1 MKMHVTCFCIKV
13 IPQSVKPETH
23 VVTLPTEVFDSSD
36 DAWGFAR
43 NALAGF
49 LPPNATPE
57 EKLVM
62 LDDDNEEQGYFFSCS
77 DQDSDDHYHI
87 ILKYAIF

>member
-1 MKMHVTCFCIKV
+1 MRLHATCFCIKV

-43 NALAGF
+43 NALAEF
-49 LPPNATPE
+49 LLQDAEPE
-57 EKLVM
+57 DKLVM
-62 LDDDNEEQGYFFSCS
+62 LDNDNEEQGYFFSCS
-77 DQDSDDHYHI
+77 DPNSDNHYHI
-87 ILKYAIF
+87 ILKYTFF